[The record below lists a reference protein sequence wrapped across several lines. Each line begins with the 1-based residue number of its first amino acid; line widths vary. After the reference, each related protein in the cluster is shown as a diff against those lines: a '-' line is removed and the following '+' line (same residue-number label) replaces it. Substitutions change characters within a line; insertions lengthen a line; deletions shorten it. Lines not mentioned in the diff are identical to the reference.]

1 MARSQQ
7 SGATRGG
14 TRRNRATQVTRR
26 RRGSPSEGQYQK
38 AFELWK
44 GSRRQ
49 PGVEISRLAA
59 KLNIRRGALRHHL
72 ERLAGGHEE
81 FKALREAGAGGLR
94 PSLGERPAD
103 PNLDR
108 GARVLTS
115 RRRKNWKHRY
125 ITEDEVK
132 VPVFIDGRE
141 NMYVPATAR
150 QKADVIALMDNGL
163 PPARLVS
170 YTPERAD

>member
-1 MARSQQ
+1 MARQTLVVS
-7 SGATRGG
+7 RGG
-14 TRRNRATQVTRR
+14 TRRNRLNQVTTHRGN
-26 RRGSPSEGQYQK
+26 GSPTETQYAK
-38 AFELWK
+38 AFDLWK
-44 GSRRQ
+44 AGAQ
-49 PGVEISRLAA
+49 INQLAA

-94 PSLGERPAD
+94 SSLGERAASPRFD
-103 PNLDR
+103 K
-108 GARVLTS
+108 GAKVLSS

-125 ITEDEVK
+125 ITEDEVR
-132 VPVFIDGRE
+132 VPVFVDGRE

-170 YTPERAD
+170 YTPDRAD